1 MCKKIIAYSCSY
13 CPALRKTYSGIQKH
27 ENGCKKKNDKDFV
40 KQKLK
45 LTKDGEL
52 KRINR
57 KVGGGKQRVKTP
69 DQIGR

>member
-13 CPALRKTYSGIQKH
+13 CPALRKTYDGIQKH
-27 ENGCKKKNDKDFV
+27 ENGCKEKNKEFI

-52 KRINR
+52 KRISD
-57 KVGGGKQRVKTP
+57 GMGT
-69 DQIGR
+69 